1 MVVAALTM
9 IGVLDLRVCELL
21 TARLCHELIGPIGA
35 VGNGVELLDEG
46 DPDFVGDAL
55 TLVRDSARRA
65 ANRLR
70 FYRFCYGF
78 SGSAAIAGP
87 APCESAAAL
96 FDGVPPIACDFTDRV
111 RALPLDQ
118 QKLGCNL
125 ILVGAEALGH
135 HGGQLVLDT
144 AAIGLQLEVIG
155 GSASLTPEQAAA
167 LRLETPIGAVTPQT
181 AQAYFAGLLA
191 RACGWRLAAAA
202 LEPGRFRV
210 YSIEPGV

>member
-9 IGVLDLRVCELL
+9 IGALDLRVCELL
-21 TARLCHELIGPIGA
+21 TARLCHELTGPIGA

-46 DPDFVGDAL
+46 DPDFVGDVL

-78 SGSAAIAGP
+78 SGNAAIAGP
-87 APCESAAAL
+87 APCELAAAL
-96 FDGVPPIACDFTDRV
+96 FDGVPPIACDFTERV

-125 ILVGAEALGH
+125 ILVGAEALGR
-135 HGGQLVLDT
+135 GGQLVLDT
-144 AAIGLQLEVIG
+144 AATGLQLEVIRQ
-155 GSASLTPEQAAA
+155 SASLTAEQAAA

-181 AQAYFAGLLA
+181 VQAYFAGLLA
-191 RACGWRLAAAA
+191 QACGWRLAAAA
-202 LEPGRFRV
+202 PEPGRFRL
-210 YSIEPGV
+210 YSIESGV